1 MPSIGDTKVE
11 FTRSYVFLNPPLSE
25 GAYNNELGVGAWR
38 LSVDDTASG
47 GGGGGGGGGA
57 ITASAVV
64 DASSPTIVKNQ
75 LIYITSTGTCKPAI
89 ATSFA
94 TSKVAG
100 VATETIAPGN
110 ALTYSRNFNTDI
122 TTTASVIDGSPAA
135 LVPNTWYFL
144 SATNAGHWTTTPD
157 VTTVGNVVI
166 QCGLATGTIQMTV
179 EIQPPTVI

>member
-11 FTRSYVFLNPPLSE
+11 FTRSYVFLNPPLAE
-25 GAYNNELGVGAWR
+25 GPANNELGVGAWR

-57 ITASAVV
+57 ITAQAVV
-64 DASSPTIVKNQ
+64 DATSPTIVKNQ

-89 ATSFA
+89 ATSLT

-100 VATETIAPGN
+100 VATETITAGN
-110 ALTYSRNFNTDI
+110 TLTYSRNLNIDI

-144 SATNAGHWTTTPD
+144 SSTNAGYWTTTPD
-157 VTTVGNVVI
+157 TTTSGYVNI
-166 QCGLATGTIQMTV
+166 QCGLAIGTVQMSV